1 MKILTAAVIIL
12 SISLISLLAAHII
25 YRRQV
30 RRICRRLAFIRE
42 HNTNMQLNSD
52 IDFKE
57 LNRLEAEINSIIE
70 KSRNDTLNAQ
80 KSEDSLKETIANI
93 SHDIRTP
100 LTSLDG
106 YFQLLSDS
114 ESREERQR
122 YIGIISSRISSLKNM
137 LEELFTYTK
146 LQNEAYV
153 LSLEN
158 LSFSKSVCD
167 ALFSFYDDFTAAGIE
182 PVTDFTDEKLTVNG
196 NPDALSRIIRNI
208 LKNALEHGTDE
219 LHLKLESRDGQAV
232 FSCSNR
238 TLHPEEI
245 DINRV
250 FARFYRSDSSRSRT
264 STGLGLAIA
273 KGLAEKMNG
282 TVTASL
288 DGDFFTVTVFM
299 TICRL

>member
-12 SISLISLLAAHII
+12 SISLISLLAAHIL
-25 YRRQV
+25 YRRQIKK
-30 RRICRRLAFIRE
+30 ICRRLAFIRE
-42 HNTNMQLNSD
+42 HSTNMQLYSD
-52 IDFKE
+52 LDFKE
-57 LNRLEAEINSIIE
+57 LNQLEAEINNVIE
-70 KSRNDTLNAQ
+70 KSRTDSLSAK

-114 ESREERQR
+114 ESKEERQR

-153 LSLEN
+153 LSLEDVN
-158 LSFSKSVCD
+158 FSKTVCD

-182 PVTDFTDEKLTVNG
+182 PVTDFTEEKLTVNG
-196 NPDALSRIIRNI
+196 NAEALSRIIRNI
-208 LKNALEHGTDE
+208 LKNALEHGTHE
-219 LHLKLESRDGQAV
+219 LHLKLESCDGQAV

-238 TLHPEEI
+238 TPHPEEI
-245 DINRV
+245 DITRV
-250 FARFYRSDSSRSRT
+250 FTRFYRADSSRSRT

-282 TVTASL
+282 TVTAEL
-288 DGDFFTVTVFM
+288 DGDFFTVKVSLM
-299 TICRL
+299 LNA

>member
-12 SISLISLLAAHII
+12 SISLISLLAAHIL
-25 YRRQV
+25 YRRQIKK
-30 RRICRRLAFIRE
+30 ICRRLAFIRE
-42 HNTNMQLNSD
+42 HNTNMQLYSD
-52 IDFKE
+52 LDFKE
-57 LNRLEAEINSIIE
+57 LNRLESEINNIIE
-70 KSRNDTLNAQ
+70 KSRSDSLSAKQ
-80 KSEDSLKETIANI
+80 SEDSLKETIANI

-114 ESREERQR
+114 ESKEERQR

-153 LSLEN
+153 LSLEDVN
-158 LSFSKSVCD
+158 FSKSVCD

-182 PVTDFTDEKLTVNG
+182 PVTDFTDEKLIVNG
-196 NPDALSRIIRNI
+196 NAEALSRIIRNI

-219 LHLKLESRDGQAV
+219 LKLKLESRDGQAV

-238 TLHPEEI
+238 TPHPEEI

-282 TVTASL
+282 TATASL
-288 DGDFFTVTVFM
+288 DGDFFTVTVCLM
-299 TICRL
+299 LN